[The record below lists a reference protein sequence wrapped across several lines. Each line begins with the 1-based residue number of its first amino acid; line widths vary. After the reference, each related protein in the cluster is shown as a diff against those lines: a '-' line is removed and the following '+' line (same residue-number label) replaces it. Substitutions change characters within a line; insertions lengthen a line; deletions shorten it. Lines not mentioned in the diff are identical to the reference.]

1 MRTYD
6 TYKDSG
12 ISWLG
17 QIPSHWDVRRTKTI
31 WEEHVS
37 LSETGTEQLLS
48 VSQYDGVKPNDE
60 GSRSESLVGYK
71 VVDSSNLVINIMLAW
86 LGGLGVSQYKG
97 IVSPAYCVYKLKEN
111 HCPEYFHYLY
121 RTAMYLA
128 EFARKSTGVVP
139 SRWRMYTD
147 SFGTVLSLVPPLAEQ
162 EAIVAYLDNAT
173 AEIDKAI
180 ASQQRMVEL
189 LQERKQI
196 IINQAVTK
204 GLNPD
209 APMKPTNIDWLP
221 QIPAHWQ
228 LYRLGALGA
237 FSKGSGIARDDLQDE
252 GLPAIL
258 YGDIYTKYEIS
269 VRNLKNKI
277 SEKTAQNA
285 VKIQAGDI
293 LLTGSGETK
302 EDIGKTILYE
312 GNEAY
317 AGGDV
322 IIFRQQ
328 SQDGK
333 FLSYLLNSFYSRRYK
348 AATSKGEIVVHT
360 YPYIL
365 KDLYLP
371 IPPLEEQEGIA
382 HKLDKNCSEIEAAIT
397 RCEQKIALLTERKQI
412 LINDVV
418 TGKIKVV

>member
-162 EAIVAYLDNAT
+162 EAIVAYLDSAT

-196 IINQAVTK
+196 IINQAVTQ

-209 APMKPTNIDWLP
+209 APMKPTNIDRIKRVP
-221 QIPAHWQ
+221 KHWDVC
-228 LYRLGALGA
+228 A
-237 FSKGSGIARDDLQDE
+237 FKRNIKINNGRDYKDYIDEKVYPVIGSGGCFVYCSRY
-252 GLPAIL
+252 L
-258 YGDIYTKYEIS
+258 YDGEALLLGRKGTI
-269 VRNLKNKI
+269 NKPMYI
-277 SEKTAQNA
+277 N
-285 VKIQAGDI
+285 
-293 LLTGSGETK
+293 
-302 EDIGKTILYE
+302 
-312 GNEAY
+312 
-317 AGGDV
+317 
-322 IIFRQQ
+322 
-328 SQDGK
+328 GK
-333 FLSYLLNSFYSRRYK
+333 FWTVDTMFYAIPSKQLNCKFAYFMALTFPFEYYSTQTALPSMTQSDLGSIKVALPPY
-348 AATSKGEIVVHT
+348 SEQIEIVN
-360 YPYIL
+360 YIESSI
-365 KDLYLP
+365 KPVD
-371 IPPLEEQEGIA
+371 
-382 HKLDKNCSEIEAAIT
+382 EAIS

-418 TGKIKVV
+418 TGKIKVL

>member
-37 LSETGTEQLLS
+37 LSETGEEQLLS

-86 LGGLGVSQYKG
+86 LGGLGVSQYNG

-111 HCPEYFHYLY
+111 HSPEYFHYLY

-162 EAIVAYLDNAT
+162 ETIVAYLDGAT

-196 IINQAVTK
+196 IINQAVSQ

-228 LYRLGALGA
+228 LRR
-237 FSKGSGIARDDLQDE
+237 F
-252 GLPAIL
+252 
-258 YGDIYTKYEIS
+258 KY
-269 VRNLKNKI
+269 
-277 SEKTAQNA
+277 
-285 VKIQAGDI
+285 
-293 LLTGSGETK
+293 
-302 EDIGKTILYE
+302 IGKT
-312 GNEAY
+312 
-317 AGGDV
+317 
-322 IIFRQQ
+322 
-328 SQDGK
+328 
-333 FLSYLLNSFYSRRYK
+333 
-348 AATSKGEIVVHT
+348 SKVLIN
-360 YPYIL
+360 PNL
-365 KDLYLP
+365 FKDLLFYEYSMPAFDNQKRPDVVLGKNMESSKVVLSESTLLVNKLNVHKKRIWYVNNPEENSVASTEFIPFAIREANPYFVELFLKSDQVTDYLNNNTNGATNSQKRVAP
-371 IPPLEEQEGIA
+371 DTIYNLLIALPPQEEQ
-382 HKLDKNCSEIEAAIT
+382 HKIVQAVERQINPIEESIS

-418 TGKIKVV
+418 TGKIKVI